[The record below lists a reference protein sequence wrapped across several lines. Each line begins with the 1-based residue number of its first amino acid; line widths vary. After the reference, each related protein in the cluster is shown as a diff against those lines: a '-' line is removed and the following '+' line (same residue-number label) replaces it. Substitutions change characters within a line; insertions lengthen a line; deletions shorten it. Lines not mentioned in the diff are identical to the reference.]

1 MAFFSF
7 VGRNENA
14 GYQPRRALI
23 AAVSGLGVVAVAF
36 GLYSL
41 QGELD
46 AVRSEQRS
54 VPSEQLLDG
63 GLQPDGD
70 VSARLYSDL
79 QQHLRWQSSDVR
91 ALIFK
96 ARLDMDAQRYEEAAA
111 AYKKAVSGASKAAND
126 PGVWVEYAEAL
137 GMAQGRTLLGEPLK
151 LVHKAL
157 SLDASHAPALDLAGS
172 AAWETG
178 NFASAAEYWKQ
189 LLRQLPPGT
198 ARHTELSQAIERAER
213 RARIS
218 LPAAQQ
224 SLAPQEKAN

>member
-1 MAFFSF
+1 MAFIWS
-7 VGRNENA
+7 VGRNVN
-14 GYQPRRALI
+14 GDYQSRRALI
-23 AAVSGLGVVAVAF
+23 TAATVLGVLAAAF
-36 GLYSL
+36 GLYGL
-41 QGELD
+41 QGELA
-46 AVRSEQRS
+46 AVSSEQRS
-54 VPSEQLLDG
+54 APGQQVLDG

-70 VSARLYSDL
+70 ASARLYADL

-111 AYKKAVSGASKAAND
+111 AYKRAVSGASKAAKD
-126 PGVWVEYAEAL
+126 PGVWVEYAEAV

-157 SLDASHAPALDLAGS
+157 SLDASHAPALELAGS
-172 AAWETG
+172 AAWEAG
-178 NFASAAEYWKQ
+178 NFASAAEYWKR

-198 ARHTELSQAIERAER
+198 ARHAELSQAVERAER

-218 LPAAQQ
+218 LPGAQQ
-224 SLAPQEKAN
+224 SLAPQERAN

>member
-1 MAFFSF
+1 MAFSWF
-7 VGRNENA
+7 VVPNA
-14 GYQPRRALI
+14 KGGHQPRRALI
-23 AAVSGLGVVAVAF
+23 AAATVLGVLAIALGLHGLQRELAAV
-36 GLYSL
+36 S
-41 QGELD
+41 
-46 AVRSEQRS
+46 SEQRS
-54 VPSEQLLDG
+54 APSQQLLEGD
-63 GLQPDGD
+63 LQPDGD
-70 VSARLYSDL
+70 VSARLYADL
-79 QQHLRWQSSDVR
+79 QRHLRWQSSDVR

-96 ARLDMDAQRYEEAAA
+96 ARLDMEAQRYEEAAA
-111 AYKKAVSGASKAAND
+111 AYKKAVSGASKAAKD

-137 GMAQGRTLLGEPLK
+137 GMAHGRTLDGEPLK

-172 AAWETG
+172 AAWEIG

-189 LLRQLPPGT
+189 LLRQLPTGT